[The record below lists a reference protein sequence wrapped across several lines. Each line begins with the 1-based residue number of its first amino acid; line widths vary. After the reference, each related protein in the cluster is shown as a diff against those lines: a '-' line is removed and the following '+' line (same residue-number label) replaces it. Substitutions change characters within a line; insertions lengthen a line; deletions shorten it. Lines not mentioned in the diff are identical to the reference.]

1 MNLLQSGM
9 IFKNSVEASKFL
21 GYKNNTHTN
30 QNLQRLSHYCEYIR
44 NEKNEIIVTKVFD
57 EPIPFKTLDF
67 RYSIGDIVNTKN
79 STFKILDRFRKN
91 DSKNHR
97 TKLYKCQCLKDNY
110 VFEIRES
117 RITSMNIGCPIC
129 GGKKLIQGHTSLY
142 DKYPELLIYLVNE
155 EDAKSVTC
163 GSNKK
168 ILCKCP
174 TCSCLKE
181 MSVHNLVNY
190 GFSCPVCS
198 DGISYPN
205 KFMRKFLSQ
214 LDIDFI
220 SEKSFSWSDGRL
232 YDIFIPSI
240 NIIIENHGIQHYSE
254 INGIFND
261 LEYEKRNDKYKR
273 NLALDNNIEH
283 YIEIDCRKSDKDFIK
298 NSIMNSQLPKLL
310 NFCEKDIDWEECDLF
325 SNTPFLESICKTWN
339 NNKNIT
345 DVCNELNLNCSTV
358 RKYLQIGAKYGLC
371 DYYNNIYTSDNRKRS
386 LDYHC
391 KPIYCE
397 DLNIYFYSSVEC
409 HNYFKKDDETFNG
422 KCLYQY
428 INNNRPYHNKKF
440 VYISKEKYNNQKEKS
455 LVDDS
460 IVVIGDYYNNLK
472 ENNKDE

>member
-1 MNLLQSGM
+1 MSFAESQVLNKVLATGDMSIISNNG
-9 IFKNSVEASKFL
+9 ITEDVFHT
-21 GYKNNTHTN
+21 YK
-30 QNLQRLSHYCEYIR
+30 
-44 NEKNEIIVTKVFD
+44 D
-57 EPIPFKTLDF
+57 EF
-67 RYSIGDIVNTKN
+67 RYIWDV
-79 STFKILDRFRKN
+79 
-91 DSKNHR
+91 
-97 TKLYKCQCLKDNY
+97 Y
-110 VFEIRES
+110 REY
-117 RITSMNIGCPIC
+117 GCPP
-129 GGKKLIQGHTSLY
+129 
-142 DKYPELLIYLVNE
+142 DKASFIAKFPNFDLFNE

-371 DYYNNIYTSDNRKRS
+371 DYDPKLQMKRSGKRNIYKACFSNSIKIICTTTGEIFNSIADAYRWLGYNPDGHTIQDN
-386 LDYHC
+386 C
-391 KPIYCE
+391 KGKQKTAGKHPITKE
-397 DLNIYFYSSVEC
+397 RLSWMFYDEYLKLEGSS
-409 HNYFKKDDETFNG
+409 
-422 KCLYQY
+422 
-428 INNNRPYHNKKF
+428 
-440 VYISKEKYNNQKEKS
+440 
-455 LVDDS
+455 
-460 IVVIGDYYNNLK
+460 
-472 ENNKDE
+472 